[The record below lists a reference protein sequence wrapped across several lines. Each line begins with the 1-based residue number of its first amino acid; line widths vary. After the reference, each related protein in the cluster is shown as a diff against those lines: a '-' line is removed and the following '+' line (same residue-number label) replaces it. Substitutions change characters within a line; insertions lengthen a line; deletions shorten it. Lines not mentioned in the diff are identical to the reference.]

1 MQLNAGQD
9 YLELKP
15 LIMINILN
23 YKSDSSYTKDY
34 MEHIIT
40 VNKYFRDID
49 IKMGIKFI
57 FIFLKDVKNIDI
69 FNPNNEYVQWLKFI
83 KFDNR
88 EVIDMINTMNKS
100 TKVAT
105 DELDK
110 INAEEEA
117 RNYARMREFDELDRK
132 LEYSAGVDAGRIEG
146 REEGINAEKL
156 EIAKKKC

>member
-1 MQLNAGQD
+1 
-9 YLELKP
+9 
-15 LIMINILN
+15 
-23 YKSDSSYTKDY
+23 

-49 IKMGIKFI
+49 VKWELSLYLY
-57 FIFLKDVKNIDI
+57 FLKDVKNIDI

-100 TKVAT
+100 TKLAT

-117 RNYARMREFDELDRK
+117 RNYARMREFDELDRR

-146 REEGINAEKL
+146 REEGREEKV
-156 EIAKKKC
+156 